1 MNFYDKVYE
10 LVRCFKETEEYKT
23 YMKLKEEIKKDAKYS
38 NMLKEFKD
46 KQTKMQME
54 YIESGK
60 KDENAQK
67 ELENIYSLLIQS
79 EFVRSFLESEIRLNV
94 LLADMQKI
102 IGEGLKDIVEFE

>member
-1 MNFYDKVYE
+1 MNFYDKVHE
-10 LVRCFKETEEYKT
+10 LVRCFKQTEEYTT
-23 YMKLKEEIKKDAKYS
+23 YINLKEEIKKDAKYS
-38 NMLKEFKD
+38 TMLKDFKE
-46 KQTKMQME
+46 KQTKMQMA
-54 YIESGK
+54 YIESGS

-79 EFVRSFLESEIRLNV
+79 ETVRSFLESEIRLNV

>member
-1 MNFYDKVYE
+1 MNFYDKVHE
-10 LVRCFKETEEYKT
+10 LVRCFKDTDEYKV
-23 YMKLKEEIKKDAKYS
+23 YMNLKEEIKKDGKYS
-38 NMLKEFKD
+38 KMLKGFKE

-60 KDENAQK
+60 MNELNQKD
-67 ELENIYSLLIQS
+67 LENTYSLLIQS
-79 EFVRSFLESEIRLNV
+79 ETVRNFLESEIRLNV

>member
-23 YMKLKEEIKKDAKYS
+23 YMELKEEIKKDDKYS
-38 NMLKEFKD
+38 NMLKDFKD

-54 YIESGK
+54 YIESGE

-79 EFVRSFLESEIRLNV
+79 ESVRNFLESEIRLNV

>member
-10 LVRCFKETEEYKT
+10 LVRCFKETDEYKI
-23 YMKLKEEIKKDAKYS
+23 YMNLKEKIKKDGKYS
-38 NMLKEFKD
+38 KMLKDFKE
-46 KQTKMQME
+46 KQTKMQMG

-60 KDENAQK
+60 MDELAQK
-67 ELENIYSLLIQS
+67 DLENTYSLLIQS
-79 EFVRSFLESEIRLNV
+79 ENVRNFLESEIRLNV

>member
-1 MNFYDKVYE
+1 MNFYDKVHE

-23 YMKLKEEIKKDAKYS
+23 YMGLKAEIKKDAKYS
-38 NMLKEFKD
+38 TMLKEFKD
-46 KQTKMQME
+46 KQTKMQMA

-60 KDENAQK
+60 MDEIAQK
-67 ELENIYSLLIQS
+67 ELENTYSLLIQS
-79 EFVRSFLESEIRLNV
+79 ETVRSFLESEIRLNV